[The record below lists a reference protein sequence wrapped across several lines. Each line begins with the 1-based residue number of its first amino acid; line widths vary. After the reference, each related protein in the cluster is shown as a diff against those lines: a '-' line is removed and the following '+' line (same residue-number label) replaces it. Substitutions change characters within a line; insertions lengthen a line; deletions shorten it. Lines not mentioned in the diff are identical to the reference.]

1 MNMRYMMSQETPSQ
15 AESGSASARGF
26 EIIRRSLQSSSTS
39 PGSDSESSSSEEIG
53 SNRLQQ
59 EVPTGK
65 TKESYKRH
73 IEKNDR
79 RRTVVVFDKVH
90 VVAGIRVH
98 GAGHLTEVPVVVV
111 DQMDRCRWTDVATLL
126 YL

>member
-26 EIIRRSLQSSSTS
+26 ETIRRSLQNSSTS
-39 PGSDSESSSSEEIG
+39 PGSDSESSSSEEMG

-65 TKESYKRH
+65 AKESY
-73 IEKNDR
+73 DR
-79 RRTVVVFDKVH
+79 ATEDIYTVMVFDEVH
-90 VVAGIRVH
+90 VIAGVRVH
-98 GAGHLTEVPVVVV
+98 
-111 DQMDRCRWTDVATLL
+111 
-126 YL
+126 